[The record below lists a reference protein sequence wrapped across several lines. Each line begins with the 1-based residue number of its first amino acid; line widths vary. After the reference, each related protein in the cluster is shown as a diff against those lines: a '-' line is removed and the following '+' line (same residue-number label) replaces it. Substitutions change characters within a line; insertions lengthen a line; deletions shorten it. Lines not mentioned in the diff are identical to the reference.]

1 MAEVITLSISKAEQF
16 VVDLSAIP
24 FDVDYNA
31 TIYNNTDILES
42 VVAVN
47 ESLVRELERHSKIYL
62 AIEELRLAISSVEW
76 LREAE
81 IERVL
86 RANALAT
93 VNSIYQQVAGC
104 PAIKDLKELRK
115 LQESLQDGEQHTFF
129 ALMGT
134 VVQGLYTTVQKELED
149 LAVLKADI
157 QAKKDALKVSIPAYV
172 VDILVEN
179 KIVDNPAEC
188 G

>member
-16 VVDLSAIP
+16 VVALSSVP
-24 FDVDYNA
+24 FDVDFNA
-31 TIYNNTDILES
+31 TIDNETDLLGSIT
-42 VVAVN
+42 AVD

-62 AIEELRLAISSVEW
+62 AIEELRLAITSVGW
-76 LREAE
+76 LRKAE
-81 IERVL
+81 IERIMRV
-86 RANALAT
+86 NALAT
-93 VNSIYQQVAGC
+93 VNSIYKQVADK
-104 PAIKDLKELRK
+104 PAIKDMKELRK

-129 ALMGT
+129 ALMDT
-134 VVQGLYTTVQKELED
+134 VVHGLGTTVQKELED
-149 LAVLKADI
+149 LAALKADI
-157 QAKKDALKVSIPAYV
+157 QAKKDTLKVSIPAYV